1 MMKGTMG
8 EEAVVSRTA
17 QVDRLTETKGKIYC
31 ANCRN
36 CKLVP
41 SSVEDGSRYVLRV
54 RCAAGKWRKR
64 LGDEKFYKYFTVIR
78 RSMDECDRYE
88 PMGDEE
94 EFLQDLKRSL
104 PINDEVYDQ

>member
-1 MMKGTMG
+1 V
-8 EEAVVSRTA
+8 AQTA
-17 QVDRLTETKGKIYC
+17 QAERTSTSEKRKIYC

-41 SSVEDGSRYVLRV
+41 EPLEDGQRYLLRV
-54 RCAAGKWRKR
+54 RCAAGKWRKK

-78 RSMDECDRYE
+78 RSMEECDAYE

-94 EFLQDLKRSL
+94 EFLQELRRNL
-104 PINDEVYDQ
+104 PISDEVYG

>member
-1 MMKGTMG
+1 VG
-8 EEAVVSRTA
+8 RTA
-17 QVDRLTETKGKIYC
+17 QAERTTGTKGKIYC

-41 SSVEDGSRYVLRV
+41 APVDAENEQGYVLRV

-64 LGDEKFYKYFTVIR
+64 LGDEKVYKYFTVIR
-78 RSMDECDRYE
+78 RSMDECDSYD
-88 PMGDEE
+88 PMGPED

-104 PINDEVYDQ
+104 PINDEVYDQQNQSQD